1 MLNYK
6 HYVRIRKSDNVII
19 RTYSS
24 GFEQEQPQE
33 TEEDILYRETNERH
47 FNLDIYIYP
56 GVLKYKYIDGQIV
69 ERPEN
74 ELIIPTQPIQIT
86 TDDIQNQLSQ
96 INNDFIGF
104 LDWYYIT
111 HPEES

>member
-1 MLNYK
+1 MYDYK
-6 HYVRIRKSDNVII
+6 HYIRLDENSLIIKSFS
-19 RTYSS
+19 TA
-24 GFEQEQPQE
+24 FEQP
-33 TEEDILYRETNERH
+33 EENDILICETNERH
-47 FNLDIYIYP
+47 YNLDIYIYP

-69 ERPEN
+69 ERPVN

-96 INNDFIGF
+96 INNDFLGF
-104 LDWYYIT
+104 LDWYYST